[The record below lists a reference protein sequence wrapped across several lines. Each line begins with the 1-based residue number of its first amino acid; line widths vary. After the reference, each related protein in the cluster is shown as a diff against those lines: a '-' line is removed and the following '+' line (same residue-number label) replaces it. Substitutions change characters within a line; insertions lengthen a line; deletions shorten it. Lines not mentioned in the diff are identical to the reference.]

1 MANRVVTQEELT
13 HYGVKGMKWDE
24 SKKKKNMS
32 SEGNSPPKYQSG
44 SFDEHGE
51 WHADREKSS
60 IERAIE
66 KSIAEA
72 YRDTPSQEERERREQ
87 EFRDHEAE
95 AERLRQQKKAEEN
108 RRQLVVLQT
117 KLVNARK
124 KGLSFAVAA
133 IVKAI
138 KAKEAAIDAYEKAFA
153 KHSDSESEKTLKHYN
168 EYPYDSA
175 SLSPV
180 IPEVDKSKS
189 ISEMTNE
196 ELRRLINRLR
206 DERDAEDHIRILRR
220 SAGQPDTFEKPA
232 KVDTTTPVNQLYHWG
247 ILGQKWGV
255 RRFQNAD
262 GSRTAAGKRRE
273 AQMNPERVKKSED
286 YVKSRESKQKT
297 PAGLS
302 NEELRKLNERLQ
314 LEATYKT
321 LTTEKKDAAESW
333 VKNSI
338 QKAAEGAL
346 TDFSKGIMLA
356 SAKLLVKQLSPNLAD
371 AAFGMKQ
378 PGAPAQTPA
387 TTEKKKKQGG

>member
-1 MANRVVTQEELT
+1 MANRVIKQDELL
-13 HYGVKGMKWDE
+13 HNGVKGMKWGFTKRRTRDE
-24 SKKKKNMS
+24 ASVTFNGKTTTYKDGKKQQEFPS
-32 SEGNSPPKYQSG
+32 TSPK
-44 SFDEHGE
+44 D
-51 WHADREKSS
+51 EKS
-60 IERAIE
+60 
-66 KSIAEA
+66 KSNLEEAKRQQQILLKKINIARKEGLLSTAEA
-72 YRDTPSQEERERREQ
+72 LVKLYEER
-87 EFRDHEAE
+87 
-95 AERLRQQKKAEEN
+95 
-108 RRQLVVLQT
+108 
-117 KLVNARK
+117 
-124 KGLSFAVAA
+124 
-133 IVKAI
+133 KAI
-138 KAKEAAIDAYEKAFA
+138 IKAYELEHPVI
-153 KHSDSESEKTLKHYN
+153 HSSTDQVESFLKHYN
-168 EYPYDSA
+168 EYPYDS
-175 SLSPV
+175 SSPLLPV

-206 DERDAEDHIRILRR
+206 DERDAEDHIRVLRR

-232 KVDTTTPVNQLYHWG
+232 KVDTQTPVNQLYHWG
-247 ILGQKWGV
+247 IIGQKWGV

-302 NEELRKLNERLQ
+302 NEELKKLNERLQ

-321 LTTEKKDAAESW
+321 LTAEKKDAAESW

-371 AAFGMKQ
+371 VAFGMKQ
-378 PGAPAQTPA
+378 PGAPAQTPT

>member
-1 MANRVVTQEELT
+1 MANRV
-13 HYGVKGMKWDE
+13 
-24 SKKKKNMS
+24 
-32 SEGNSPPKYQSG
+32 
-44 SFDEHGE
+44 
-51 WHADREKSS
+51 
-60 IERAIE
+60 I
-66 KSIAEA
+66 
-72 YRDTPSQEERERREQ
+72 
-87 EFRDHEAE
+87 
-95 AERLRQQKKAEEN
+95 
-108 RRQLVVLQT
+108 
-117 KLVNARK
+117 
-124 KGLSFAVAA
+124 
-133 IVKAI
+133 
-138 KAKEAAIDAYEKAFA
+138 
-153 KHSDSESEKTLKHYN
+153 KHSDSEEGKSLTHYN

-371 AAFGMKQ
+371 VAFGMKQ
-378 PGAPAQTPA
+378 PGAPAQAPA